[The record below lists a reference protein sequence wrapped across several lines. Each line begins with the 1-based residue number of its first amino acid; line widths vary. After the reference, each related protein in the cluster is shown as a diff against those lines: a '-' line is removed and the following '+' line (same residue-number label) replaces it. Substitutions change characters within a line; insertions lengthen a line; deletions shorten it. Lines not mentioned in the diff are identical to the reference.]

1 MSQNALGLCNFS
13 FLCLLI
19 VDDDTKMLLLATST
33 GTQVPRH
40 DLRLKKSFFELVFS
54 KISNSSAVQLDSL
67 KWSTPPQ
74 KAWQWQPYSPISED
88 YSAFDINNTAFKKTG
103 GCLWRSKYKIF
114 IRKCKL
120 KFLDYGAGLESI
132 LSLSETN

>member
-74 KAWQWQPYSPISED
+74 KHGNGSLIHQYQ
-88 YSAFDINNTAFKKTG
+88 KTTVPLTSLTKHLRKRVDAYG
-103 GCLWRSKYKIF
+103 VQSIKY
-114 IRKCKL
+114 
-120 KFLDYGAGLESI
+120 
-132 LSLSETN
+132 LSENVN